1 MRTRNKC
8 YVIKDKKTKM
18 LQGAFPYTKEGKAH
32 AKRYLK
38 KINENKNFEILE
50 Q

>member
-1 MRTRNKC
+1 MRKKDKC

-18 LQGAFPYTKEGKAH
+18 LQGAFPYTKEGRSH
-32 AKRYLK
+32 AKKYLK
-38 KINENKNFEILE
+38 EINTDKNFEILE

>member
-1 MRTRNKC
+1 MRKKYKC

-18 LQGAFPYTKEGKAH
+18 LQGAFPYTKEGKTKAE
-32 AKRYLK
+32 KYLK
-38 KINENKNFEILE
+38 KINGDKSFEILE